1 MPKLPMT
8 LVPADIDS
16 EIDDLGE
23 LGLAEISRT
32 TRQWRAVKNAAWE
45 LWRNRLASVGAAMV
59 VILFMVAILAPMLA
73 THNPVR
79 QNYREMLQTPST
91 THYFGTDKFGRDIW
105 SRTVWGCQRLVTIA
119 VVAVIMGVLLGVPLG
134 AISGYYGGKL
144 DAVLMRLVDAWL
156 AFPGILFYL
165 LAATFIRAYELSLF
179 WNTVGLIIALGIA
192 RTPSI
197 ARLVRGAVMSEREK
211 EYVEASHATGESNLY
226 IAFRQILPNCMS
238 PVIIQA
244 TVALGVELLIIA
256 SLSFLGLGAPPPTPD
271 WGADLNLAREHMV
284 TRPYLAIFPGLAIS
298 FAVLAFNLFGDGLR
312 DILDPR
318 TADR

>member
-1 MPKLPMT
+1 MAKVSVRFAPRGFDGEIGEVVELP
-8 LVPADIDS
+8 
-16 EIDDLGE
+16 
-23 LGLAEISRT
+23 RT
-32 TRQWRAVKNAAWE
+32 TRLWRALKNATWE

-59 VILFMVAILAPMLA
+59 IILILVAILAPVLA
-73 THNPVR
+73 THDPVK
-79 QNYREMLQTPST
+79 QNYREMLQGPSMA
-91 THYFGTDKFGRDIW
+91 HYFGTDKFGRDIW

-119 VVAVIMGVLLGVPLG
+119 VLAVCIGILCGVPLG
-134 AISGYYGGKL
+134 TISGYFGGRL
-144 DAVLMRLVDAWL
+144 DAILMRVVDAWL

-179 WNTVGLIIALGIA
+179 WNTVGLIMALGIA
-192 RTPSI
+192 RTPSM
-197 ARLVRGAVMSEREK
+197 ARLVRGSVMAEREK
-211 EYVEASHATGESNLY
+211 EYVEASHATGESHLY
-226 IAFRQILPNCMS
+226 IAFCQILPNCLS
-238 PVIIQA
+238 PVIIQG

-284 TRPYLAIFPGLAIS
+284 TRQYLAIFPGLAIS

-318 TADR
+318 TSDR

>member
-1 MPKLPMT
+1 MARASVASIPEGFDIE
-8 LVPADIDS
+8 PA
-16 EIDDLGE
+16 
-23 LGLAEISRT
+23 GLAQRSRT
-32 TRQWRAVKNAAWE
+32 IQLWRALKHAAWE
-45 LWRNRLASVGAAMV
+45 LWRNRLASAGALMV
-59 VILFMVAILAPMLA
+59 LMLFLVSILAPVLA
-73 THNPVR
+73 THDPVK
-79 QNYREMLQTPST
+79 QNYRQMLQGPSAA
-91 THYFGTDKFGRDIW
+91 HYFGTDKFGRDIW
-105 SRTVWGCQRLVTIA
+105 SRTVWGCQRLVIIA
-119 VVAVIMGVLLGVPLG
+119 VLAVLMGIVVGIPMG
-134 AISGYYGGKL
+134 TISGYYGGRL
-144 DAVLMRLVDAWL
+144 DAVLMRVVDAWL

-179 WNTVGLIIALGIA
+179 WNTVGLIIALGVA

-197 ARLVRGAVMSEREK
+197 ARLVRGSVLAEREK
-211 EYVEASHATGESNLY
+211 EYIEASHIIGESNLY
-226 IAFRQILPNCMS
+226 IAFRQILPNCLS
-238 PVIIQA
+238 PVIIDA

>member
-1 MPKLPMT
+1 MVFMLF
-8 LVPADIDS
+8 LVS
-16 EIDDLGE
+16 
-23 LGLAEISRT
+23 
-32 TRQWRAVKNAAWE
+32 
-45 LWRNRLASVGAAMV
+45 
-59 VILFMVAILAPMLA
+59 ILAPVLA
-73 THNPVR
+73 THDPVK
-79 QNYREMLQTPST
+79 QNYREMLQGPSAA
-91 THYFGTDKFGRDIW
+91 HYFGTDKFGRDIW

-119 VVAVIMGVLLGVPLG
+119 VLAVLMGILAGVPLG
-134 AISGYYGGKL
+134 TISGYYGGRL
-144 DAVLMRLVDAWL
+144 DAVLMRVVDAWL

-179 WNTVGLIIALGIA
+179 WNTVGLIMALGVA

-197 ARLVRGAVMSEREK
+197 ARLVRGSVLAEREK
-211 EYVEASHATGESNLY
+211 EYIEASHIVGESNLY
-226 IAFRQILPNCMS
+226 IAFRQILPNCLS
-238 PVIIQA
+238 PLIIDA

-298 FAVLAFNLFGDGLR
+298 FAVLGFNLFGDGLR

-318 TADR
+318 IADR